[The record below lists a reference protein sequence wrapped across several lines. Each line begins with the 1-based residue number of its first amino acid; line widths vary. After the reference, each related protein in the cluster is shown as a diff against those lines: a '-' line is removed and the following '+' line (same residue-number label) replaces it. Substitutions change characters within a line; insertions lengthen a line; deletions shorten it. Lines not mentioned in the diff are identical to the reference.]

1 MTTACAMLVCATG
14 TPVPLQ
20 KEEKSMSELFRY
32 ENTLISTRRREW
44 LDSEVIKLSTVSFTR
59 RQIATFCEVPSTL
72 AASALARNLE
82 REGIHT
88 INMLYNLGL
97 GGLLDIEGVGEAQ
110 AWIAVCLLDAAG
122 KDVGAWIDRYM
133 TTKGAIRAAAQKKKT
148 KAQRARKTARRRAGG
163 KTTTPH
169 LRLASAG

>member
-1 MTTACAMLVCATG
+1 MLVCATG

-20 KEEKSMSELFRY
+20 KEEKSMSERSQL
-32 ENTLISTRRREW
+32 ESILISTRRREW
-44 LDSEVIKLSTVSFTR
+44 LDGEVIRLSTIGFTR
-59 RQIATFCEVPSTL
+59 RQIATVCETPSTL

-88 INMLYNLGL
+88 VNMLYNLGL

-110 AWIAVCLLDAAG
+110 AWIAVCLLDVAG

-133 TTKGAIRAAAQKKKT
+133 TTKGAIREAAHKKKA
-148 KAQRARKTARRRAGG
+148 KAQRARKAARLRTGRTTAAS
-163 KTTTPH
+163 H
-169 LRLASAG
+169 LRLASAR